1 MSLVNVKYFKEID
14 GVPFLSAE
22 EEKELLAKAAKGDI
36 RARNKLVSSNL
47 KFVVKMAHK
56 YEGMGLD
63 IEDLVAEGNFGLIK
77 AVEKFNPKK
86 NARLITYAAWWIMDS
101 IQKAIRENGTG
112 VKLPA
117 GKYKEM
123 KNWNTESFDEVLGS
137 ENDASLYEYIEDRR
151 YRTPE
156 EECIRT
162 NELERFHDCFAKLSE
177 KEQAVLENRY
187 GLKTGEC
194 MSLAEVGN
202 TIGLSKERARQL
214 EIKALST
221 MCELLAG

>member
-1 MSLVNVKYFKEID
+1 
-14 GVPFLSAE
+14 
-22 EEKELLAKAAKGDI
+22 
-36 RARNKLVSSNL
+36 
-47 KFVVKMAHK
+47 
-56 YEGMGLD
+56 
-63 IEDLVAEGNFGLIK
+63 
-77 AVEKFNPKK
+77 
-86 NARLITYAAWWIMDS
+86 
-101 IQKAIRENGTG
+101 
-112 VKLPA
+112 
-117 GKYKEM
+117 M

-187 GLKTGEC
+187 GLKTGEG